1 MEQLTEEKLETTI
14 TTGVLWPTPTLTLTI
29 TTIQPM

>member
-1 MEQLTEEKLETTI
+1 MEQLTAEKLETTI